1 MEQGGGGIGYSSGGA
16 VLVAVT
22 SGGLLTV
29 QSCLLK
35 EIFGNNC
42 IAVRGGGKNPYFLPI
57 LFRKFEMLAPVSR
70 IDLDL

>member
-1 MEQGGGGIGYSSGGA
+1 MEQGGGGIGYSSGGV

-29 QSCLLK
+29 QSCLPK

-42 IAVRGGGKNPYFLPI
+42 IAVRRAGKKPL
-57 LFRKFEMLAPVSR
+57 LLADIVQKV
-70 IDLDL
+70 